1 MKKGQTGTGPKQATL
16 PHDSKANGQ
25 HFGRRAKQSA
35 SLHAQHELQCIHSP
49 SFPIEPRTMNE

>member
-25 HFGRRAKQSA
+25 HFGRRAKQSD
-35 SLHAQHELQCIHSP
+35 HYMHSTSCNVFTVP
-49 SFPIEPRTMNE
+49 VFLLNLEP